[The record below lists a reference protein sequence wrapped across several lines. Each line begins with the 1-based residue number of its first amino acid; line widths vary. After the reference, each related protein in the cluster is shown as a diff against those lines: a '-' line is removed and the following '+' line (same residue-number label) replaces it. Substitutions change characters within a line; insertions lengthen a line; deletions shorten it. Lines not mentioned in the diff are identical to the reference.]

1 MKQFFKFMFAS
12 MLGFFISIFIIM
24 FFFFL
29 FSFAVISSFD
39 SGDSV
44 SITKNTVLEL
54 QLNYEVPERTSYEP
68 IFSYTVIPS
77 MERTIGLNDIIKLI
91 HHAKNNHNIEG
102 IFLNLDHLSVGGL
115 TKITSI
121 RKALIDFKSS
131 HKFII
136 AHGNSISEKGFY
148 LASVADS
155 IYLTPTGSLEFDG
168 FGMEVTFFKKA
179 LDKLEIEPQIFQ
191 HGKFKSATEPFK
203 LSRLSEQNRKQ
214 LLQYLNSVYSDFL
227 ENISLSTKIDKES
240 LKDLSNNLKIS
251 SAEDAKNHG
260 LITGLLYKDEVD
272 SLINN
277 LVNNSLKPKRISEK
291 KYLSSL
297 KETSSS
303 STNRIA
309 VIYAIG
315 EITNGSGDEFSIG
328 TKNIIKSI
336 KKAKD
341 NKRVKAIVLR
351 INSPGGSPLTSD
363 MIWREIN
370 LAKELK
376 PVIVS
381 MGSIA
386 ASGGYYIACS
396 ADKIIA
402 ESTTLTGSIGV
413 FGIVPNTQKFFDNKL
428 GITFDRVGTSQNS
441 GLGSITSPMNFLQK
455 KYFQKQ
461 VDDIY
466 VDFVSRVSE
475 GRNMTFEEVD
485 KIAEGR
491 IWSGI
496 NAKEIGLVDTL
507 GDLTLAMEIAAQA
520 ADIEDYKIVEYPDQ
534 KEAFEKLLEL
544 FSSKIDNKISEFMFD
559 EPLNQI
565 KKLRDALKYT
575 GIQTRLPFEYVIY

>member
-1 MKQFFKFMFAS
+1 
-12 MLGFFISIFIIM
+12 
-24 FFFFL
+24 
-29 FSFAVISSFD
+29 
-39 SGDSV
+39 
-44 SITKNTVLEL
+44 
-54 QLNYEVPERTSYEP
+54 
-68 IFSYTVIPS
+68 
-77 MERTIGLNDIIKLI
+77 
-91 HHAKNNHNIEG
+91 
-102 IFLNLDHLSVGGL
+102 
-115 TKITSI
+115 
-121 RKALIDFKSS
+121 
-131 HKFII
+131 
-136 AHGNSISEKGFY
+136 
-148 LASVADS
+148 
-155 IYLTPTGSLEFDG
+155 
-168 FGMEVTFFKKA
+168 
-179 LDKLEIEPQIFQ
+179 
-191 HGKFKSATEPFK
+191 
-203 LSRLSEQNRKQ
+203 
-214 LLQYLNSVYSDFL
+214 
-227 ENISLSTKIDKES
+227 
-240 LKDLSNNLKIS
+240 
-251 SAEDAKNHG
+251 
-260 LITGLLYKDEVD
+260 
-272 SLINN
+272 
-277 LVNNSLKPKRISEK
+277 
-291 KYLSSL
+291 
-297 KETSSS
+297 
-303 STNRIA
+303 
-309 VIYAIG
+309 
-315 EITNGSGDEFSIG
+315 
-328 TKNIIKSI
+328 
-336 KKAKD
+336 
-341 NKRVKAIVLR
+341 
-351 INSPGGSPLTSD
+351 